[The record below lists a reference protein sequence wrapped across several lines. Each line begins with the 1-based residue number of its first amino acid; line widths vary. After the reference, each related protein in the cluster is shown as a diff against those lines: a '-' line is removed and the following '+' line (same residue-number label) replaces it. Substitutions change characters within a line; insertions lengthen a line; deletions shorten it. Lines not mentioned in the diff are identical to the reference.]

1 FKPIVLPR
9 SSPGLRLL
17 QRLRDEAHR
26 FALGYYHKVH
36 HRESFTSVF
45 DGIPGIG
52 PKRKRALLKKFGSVQ
67 AIREASLEEMAAA
80 SGMTE
85 KLARK
90 VKESL

>member
-1 FKPIVLPR
+1 
-9 SSPGLRLL
+9 L

-26 FALGYYHKVH
+26 FALGYYHNVH
-36 HRESFTSVF
+36 HRESFISAF
-45 DGIPGIG
+45 DGIAGVG
-52 PKRKRALLKKFGSVQ
+52 PKRRRALLKKFGSVQ
-67 AIREASLEEMAAA
+67 AIREASVEEMATT